1 MHQSIGKKN
10 KIIIYLLF
18 LFILSTTSAKFIN
31 DQKKLSSSI
40 SKINIT
46 GLSEIKNLEILN
58 NLNNFL
64 YKSIFVI
71 NEEEIKKILEK
82 HNIIQEFSIKKI
94 YPSTLNIKIK
104 PTKLIARVSNN
115 SQYLVGANGKLI
127 EDKSNNELLPYIFGE
142 FNSQDFLSFKKNI
155 EKSMWSFSNLK
166 ELSFFPSGRWD
177 ILTDKDI
184 LIKLPQEHIVA
195 SLNLSK
201 ELINNN
207 NFKDFF
213 YKRLIFPIANIQG
226 KVVGFGGRVLNNS
239 NPKYINSPESDY
251 FKKRDMLYNLNLAKD
266 SARQKKN
273 LLICEGYMDVI
284 SLFQNNIKSVVAPL
298 GTAFTEEQLKL
309 SWRYTDRPTIMFD
322 GDEAGRR
329 ASFKARHRK
338 NIAKGKMSAA
348 YWANR
353 VKW

>member
-40 SKINIT
+40 TKINIT
-46 GLSEIKNLEILN
+46 GLSERKNLEILD
-58 NLNNFL
+58 NLNNLL

-71 NEEEIKKILEK
+71 NEEEIIKILEK
-82 HNIIQEFSIKKI
+82 HNIKKI

-201 ELINNN
+201 ELINND
-207 NFKDFF
+207 NFKDFKF
-213 YKRLIFPIANIQG
+213 IDLRIKNHL
-226 KVVGFGGRVLNNS
+226 V
-239 NPKYINSPESDY
+239 
-251 FKKRDMLYNLNLAKD
+251 AK
-266 SARQKKN
+266 
-273 LLICEGYMDVI
+273 
-284 SLFQNNIKSVVAPL
+284 
-298 GTAFTEEQLKL
+298 
-309 SWRYTDRPTIMFD
+309 
-322 GDEAGRR
+322 
-329 ASFKARHRK
+329 
-338 NIAKGKMSAA
+338 
-348 YWANR
+348 
-353 VKW
+353 

>member
-10 KIIIYLLF
+10 KIIIYLLL

-40 SKINIT
+40 TKINIT
-46 GLSEIKNLEILN
+46 GLSERKNLEILN
-58 NLNNFL
+58 NLNNLL

-71 NEEEIKKILEK
+71 NEEEIIKILEK
-82 HNIIQEFSIKKI
+82 HNIIQEFNIKKI

-201 ELINNN
+201 ELINND
-207 NFKDFF
+207 NFKDFKF
-213 YKRLIFPIANIQG
+213 IDLRIKNHL
-226 KVVGFGGRVLNNS
+226 V
-239 NPKYINSPESDY
+239 
-251 FKKRDMLYNLNLAKD
+251 AK
-266 SARQKKN
+266 
-273 LLICEGYMDVI
+273 
-284 SLFQNNIKSVVAPL
+284 
-298 GTAFTEEQLKL
+298 
-309 SWRYTDRPTIMFD
+309 
-322 GDEAGRR
+322 
-329 ASFKARHRK
+329 
-338 NIAKGKMSAA
+338 
-348 YWANR
+348 
-353 VKW
+353 

>member
-10 KIIIYLLF
+10 KIIIYFLF

-40 SKINIT
+40 TKINII
-46 GLSEIKNLEILN
+46 GLSERKNLEILN

-71 NEEEIKKILEK
+71 NEEEIIKILEK
-82 HNIIQEFSIKKI
+82 HNIIQEFNIKKI
-94 YPSTLNIKIK
+94 YPSTLNIEIK
-104 PTKLIARVSNN
+104 LTKLIARVSNN

-207 NFKDFF
+207 NFKD
-213 YKRLIFPIANIQG
+213 YKFIDLRIKNHL
-226 KVVGFGGRVLNNS
+226 V
-239 NPKYINSPESDY
+239 
-251 FKKRDMLYNLNLAKD
+251 AK
-266 SARQKKN
+266 
-273 LLICEGYMDVI
+273 
-284 SLFQNNIKSVVAPL
+284 
-298 GTAFTEEQLKL
+298 
-309 SWRYTDRPTIMFD
+309 
-322 GDEAGRR
+322 
-329 ASFKARHRK
+329 
-338 NIAKGKMSAA
+338 
-348 YWANR
+348 
-353 VKW
+353 